1 MPEGAGAPGG
11 GGGELRPR
19 GGDGP
24 AAPGGPPLSL
34 HAAAA
39 ARAPRVGPQG
49 PGAHVRPRHAGPGLL
64 RHPEGV
70 CVCVCVCVGLKWQ
83 PFWVTLV
90 GGSDV
95 KFLVAPRRSVF
106 SCSLGSRWLVCF
118 HITYV

>member
-64 RHPEGV
+64 RHAEG
-70 CVCVCVCVGLKWQ
+70 VCVCVGLKD
-83 PFWVTLV
+83 LS
-90 GGSDV
+90 G
-95 KFLVAPRRSVF
+95 
-106 SCSLGSRWLVCF
+106 WLVFILCLLSGP
-118 HITYV
+118 V